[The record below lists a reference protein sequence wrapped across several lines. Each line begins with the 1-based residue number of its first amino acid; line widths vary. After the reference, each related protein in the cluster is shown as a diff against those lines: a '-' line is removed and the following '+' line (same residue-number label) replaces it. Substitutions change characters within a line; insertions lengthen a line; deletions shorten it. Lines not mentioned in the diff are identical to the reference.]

1 MRTQTVENTRGVTKP
16 IPRFER
22 FILIL
27 LVIGIQLL
35 YIPSSNQGSGGIEL
49 KMPIDIF
56 PILPVWVIPYVL
68 CMPLWLVGI
77 FWATYKMDDSLFRAF
92 LASFFLAS
100 LSAVSVF
107 IFFPTYVRAAT
118 FPSKDIFSMLLQS
131 IHTGA
136 GRYDAFP
143 SGHVYITALLAFFY
157 SRWYP
162 RYRILWAAV
171 AVIVSLSTIFTG
183 QHYFLDVLGGLV
195 ITVLSY
201 HFGCLWAGYAETK
214 VPTSK

>member
-1 MRTQTVENTRGVTKP
+1 MRTQTIDNKSAAKS
-16 IPRFER
+16 IPRYER

-27 LVIGIQLL
+27 LVIGIQML
-35 YIPSSNQGSGGIEL
+35 YIPSSNQVSGGIEL
-49 KMPIDIF
+49 KLPIDIF
-56 PILPVWVIPYVL
+56 PILPVWVVPYVL

-77 FWATYKMDDSLFRAF
+77 FYATFKMEDRLFRAF

-107 IFFPTYVRAAT
+107 VFFPTYVKAAT
-118 FPSKDIFSMLLQS
+118 FPSKDIFSILLQS

-162 RYRILWAAV
+162 KYRYLWAAI

-183 QHYFLDVLGGLV
+183 QHYFLDVLGGLA
-195 ITVLSY
+195 IAILSY
-201 HFGCLWAGYAETK
+201 HFGFLWAGYSETK
-214 VPTSK
+214 VTASK